1 MQRHTTTTRRTEK
14 PKAPTLGLIGF
25 ATAGVVGLGLLTGSL
40 MPGDDEEAKEPW
52 GTVRT
57 DDAQDPAVFTPEDRP
72 LVATL
77 TTRFPNLTIEQQHY
91 QRMTEVLP
99 RLPIAYGITDPPIGF
114 TDNQAAVFTALIYT
128 ESSFDPWENGA
139 PLTSS
144 AGCQG
149 IAQLCGDL
157 LTHQAIFD
165 QARNLYIG
173 AAYFKRLI
181 DENDGDI
188 LAAVRTYKGITTPD
202 MAHLG
207 TRVWDFLILTGVQ

>member
-181 DENDGDI
+181 DEEDGNI
-188 LAAVRTYKGITTPD
+188 REAVMRYKGVTTPD
-202 MAHLG
+202 MRYVG
-207 TRVWDFLILTGVQ
+207 DRVWDHLIIEHVQ